1 MPPPT
6 SNMRLTFLYP
16 HLYRSVRRLSSES
29 ATTRTARRQVSRNKG
44 QRRTGQLISPSSF
57 STSGRARQATFERHG
72 KAVGPLP
79 VPPATG
85 AAKLPQPG
93 GGPKGSTTSE
103 GEVNRKDARGDD
115 FVQAQQQKKP
125 QQQRRQK
132 AKAEGA
138 VKGSSAA
145 DANSEKKEGDTSPAN
160 GENPGESAPG
170 GDNEPN
176 TTRIHTGGPTTT
188 PQQAAA
194 EETMQSAGPMDAVLH
209 MPPPGEMHHP
219 HISTPPYLHH
229 FDSYTLVKQL
239 QAEGYTQV
247 QAITLMKAV
256 RALLARHLETAQ
268 EGLVSKSDV
277 DNETYLFRAACS
289 ELSTEVVNNRKAA
302 DEKSRQ
308 QRTVLQHEVDILG
321 QKLNQDLMTL
331 RDDVRG
337 HFNDRKM
344 AVREEQKRMDNAIQQ
359 VNFGISVTL
368 TSDAKSEIE
377 GVRWILI
384 RRAVLGIAFMVFLTL
399 FTLRYATYLGQQK
412 HKEMERKKQE
422 EEEAKRNA
430 GRVDN
435 ADGPN
440 AAEILAAN

>member
-1 MPPPT
+1 MPPPPPA
-6 SNMRLTFLYP
+6 NMRLPFLYP
-16 HLYRSVRRLSSES
+16 HLFRSSVRRLSSES
-29 ATTRTARRQVSRNKG
+29 ATTRTARRQCTRKG
-44 QRRTGQLISPSSF
+44 QPLRRGGHVRSPSF
-57 STSGRARQATFERHG
+57 STSGRVRQATFERHG

-79 VPPATG
+79 VPPAAG
-85 AAKLPQPG
+85 AAKLPHPG

-103 GEVNRKDARGDD
+103 GVVDRKDARGDD
-115 FVQAQQQKKP
+115 VQQAEQQKRP

-132 AKAEGA
+132 PKTGATAAKSNEKNEG
-138 VKGSSAA
+138 
-145 DANSEKKEGDTSPAN
+145 ETSPEKD
-160 GENPGESAPG
+160 ENPAETAPATDSNG
-170 GDNEPN
+170 GIGK
-176 TTRIHTGGPTTT
+176 IHTGGVAST

-209 MPPPGEMHHP
+209 MPPPGEMHHI

-239 QAEGYTQV
+239 QGEGYTQV

-256 RALLARHLETAQ
+256 RALLAKHLETAQ

-289 ELSTEVVNNRKAA
+289 ELSTEVINNRKAA

-422 EEEAKRNA
+422 QEEAKKNA

>member
-1 MPPPT
+1 MPPPPPA
-6 SNMRLTFLYP
+6 NMRLPFLYP
-16 HLYRSVRRLSSES
+16 HLFRSSVRRLSSES
-29 ATTRTARRQVSRNKG
+29 ATTRTARRQCTRKG
-44 QRRTGQLISPSSF
+44 QPLRRGGHVRSPSF
-57 STSGRARQATFERHG
+57 STSGRVRQATFERHG

-79 VPPATG
+79 VPPAAGT
-85 AAKLPQPG
+85 AKLPHPG

-103 GEVNRKDARGDD
+103 GVVDRKDARGDD
-115 FVQAQQQKKP
+115 VQQAEQQKKP

-132 AKAEGA
+132 PKNGTTAAKSNEKNEG
-138 VKGSSAA
+138 
-145 DANSEKKEGDTSPAN
+145 ETSPEKD
-160 GENPGESAPG
+160 ENPAETAPVMDSNDG
-170 GDNEPN
+170 IGK
-176 TTRIHTGGPTTT
+176 IHTGGATST

-209 MPPPGEMHHP
+209 MPPPGEMHHI

-239 QAEGYTQV
+239 QGEGYTQV

-256 RALLARHLETAQ
+256 RALLAKHLETAQ

-289 ELSTEVVNNRKAA
+289 ELSTEVINNRKAA

-422 EEEAKRNA
+422 QEEAKKNA

>member
-1 MPPPT
+1 MPPPPPA
-6 SNMRLTFLYP
+6 NMRLPFLYP
-16 HLYRSVRRLSSES
+16 HLFRSSVRRLSSES
-29 ATTRTARRQVSRNKG
+29 PAVTTRTTRRQTARKSHRRGGSLVS
-44 QRRTGQLISPSSF
+44 PSF
-57 STSGRARQATFERHG
+57 STSGHFERHG

-85 AAKLPQPG
+85 ASKLPHPG

-103 GEVNRKDARGDD
+103 GEVNRKDARTND
-115 FVQAQQQKKP
+115 VQAQPKKP
-125 QQQRRQK
+125 QQQKQK
-132 AKAEGA
+132 PKAQGTVAGASAKTNEKSQGETPPEKEANPAEA
-138 VKGSSAA
+138 APAA
-145 DANSEKKEGDTSPAN
+145 DVGWADGC
-160 GENPGESAPG
+160 
-170 GDNEPN
+170 
-176 TTRIHTGGPTTT
+176 R
-188 PQQAAA
+188 AAHA
-194 EETMQSAGPMDAVLH
+194 T
-209 MPPPGEMHHP
+209 PGEMHHP

-239 QAEGYTQV
+239 QAEGYTQD
-247 QAITLMKAV
+247 QAITLMKVV
-256 RALLARHLETAQ
+256 RALLAKHLETAQ

-289 ELSTEVVNNRKAA
+289 ELSTEVINNRKAA

-412 HKEMERKKQE
+412 HKEMERKKKE

>member
-1 MPPPT
+1 
-6 SNMRLTFLYP
+6 MRLPFLYP
-16 HLYRSVRRLSSES
+16 HLFRSPVRRLSSES
-29 ATTRTARRQVSRNKG
+29 PAVTTRTARRQTARKGHRRGGSLVS
-44 QRRTGQLISPSSF
+44 PSF
-57 STSGRARQATFERHG
+57 STSGRVRQATFERHG

-85 AAKLPQPG
+85 AAKLPHPG

-103 GEVNRKDARGDD
+103 GEVNRKDARTND
-115 FVQAQQQKKP
+115 VQAQAKKP
-125 QQQRRQK
+125 QQQKQK
-132 AKAEGA
+132 PKAQGTVA
-138 VKGSSAA
+138 VAAARANEKSQGETSPEKEANPAETAPAA
-145 DANSEKKEGDTSPAN
+145 DSN
-160 GENPGESAPG
+160 GNVRKIHAG
-170 GDNEPN
+170 GA
-176 TTRIHTGGPTTT
+176 TT
-188 PQQAAA
+188 PTQAAA

-239 QAEGYTQV
+239 QAEGYTQD
-247 QAITLMKAV
+247 QAITLMKVV
-256 RALLARHLETAQ
+256 RALLAKHLETAQ

-289 ELSTEVVNNRKAA
+289 ELSTEVINNRKAA

-412 HKEMERKKQE
+412 HKEMEKKKKE
-422 EEEAKRNA
+422 EEDAKRNA

>member
-1 MPPPT
+1 
-6 SNMRLTFLYP
+6 MRLPFLYP
-16 HLYRSVRRLSSES
+16 HLFRSSIRRLSSES
-29 ATTRTARRQVSRNKG
+29 ATARAARRQCSRKG
-44 QRRTGQLISPSSF
+44 PPPRRTGHVRSPSF
-57 STSGRARQATFERHG
+57 STSGRVRQATFERHG

-79 VPPATG
+79 VPPAAG
-85 AAKLPQPG
+85 AAKLPHPG
-93 GGPKGSTTSE
+93 GGPKGSSTSE
-103 GEVNRKDARGDD
+103 GVVNRKDARGDD
-115 FVQAQQQKKP
+115 VQQAEQQKKP

-132 AKAEGA
+132 PKTEAAAAQGSPTAAKNNEKNEGEA
-138 VKGSSAA
+138 SP
-145 DANSEKKEGDTSPAN
+145 EKD
-160 GENPGESAPG
+160 ENPAETAPATDSNG
-170 GDNEPN
+170 GLGKM
-176 TTRIHTGGPTTT
+176 HTGGATST

-209 MPPPGEMHHP
+209 MPPPGEMHHI

-239 QAEGYTQV
+239 QGEGYTQA

-289 ELSTEVVNNRKAA
+289 ELSTEVINNRKAA

-344 AVREEQKRMDNAIQQ
+344 AVREEQKRMDNAVILPPSH
-359 VNFGISVTL
+359 VVLSKMGWTL
-368 TSDAKSEIE
+368 K
-377 GVRWILI
+377 L
-384 RRAVLGIAFMVFLTL
+384 
-399 FTLRYATYLGQQK
+399 TYLTDSTSELWDQR
-412 HKEMERKKQE
+412 H
-422 EEEAKRNA
+422 
-430 GRVDN
+430 
-435 ADGPN
+435 ADQ
-440 AAEILAAN
+440 

>member
-1 MPPPT
+1 
-6 SNMRLTFLYP
+6 MRLPFLYP
-16 HLYRSVRRLSSES
+16 HLFRSSVRRLSSES
-29 ATTRTARRQVSRNKG
+29 ATARTARRQCSRKG
-44 QRRTGQLISPSSF
+44 QRRSGHLVSPSF
-57 STSGRARQATFERHG
+57 STAGRIRQATFERHG

-85 AAKLPQPG
+85 AAKLPHPG

-103 GEVNRKDARGDD
+103 GEVNRKDARVGDA
-115 FVQAQQQKKP
+115 QAQPKKP
-125 QQQRRQK
+125 QQQKKQK
-132 AKAEGA
+132 TKTENTAN
-138 VKGSSAA
+138 GSSAA
-145 DANSEKKEGDTSPAN
+145 AKLNENNQGETGNNNAATGGRGRDDAVGWADGCSAAHATTRRDAPPTYFDATV
-160 GENPGESAPG
+160 SAPLRQLYFG
-170 GDNEPN
+170 Q
-176 TTRIHTGGPTTT
+176 T
-188 PQQAAA
+188 AA
-194 EETMQSAGPMDAVLH
+194 G
-209 MPPPGEMHHP
+209 
-219 HISTPPYLHH
+219 
-229 FDSYTLVKQL
+229 
-239 QAEGYTQV
+239 EGYTQD

-256 RALLARHLETAQ
+256 RALLAKHLETAQ

-289 ELSTEVVNNRKAA
+289 ELSTEVINNRKAA

-422 EEEAKRNA
+422 EEEARRNA

-440 AAEILAAN
+440 AAQILAAN

>member
-1 MPPPT
+1 
-6 SNMRLTFLYP
+6 MRLPFLYP
-16 HLYRSVRRLSSES
+16 HLFRSVRRLSSDS
-29 ATTRTARRQVSRNKG
+29 ATTRTARRQVSRTKG
-44 QRRTGQLISPSSF
+44 HRKGGQLLSPSPF

-79 VPPATG
+79 VPS
-85 AAKLPQPG
+85 AAKSARLPHPG

-103 GEVNRKDARGDD
+103 GVVDRKDARGDD
-115 FVQAQQQKKP
+115 AAEAQQQKRP
-125 QQQRRQK
+125 QQPRKQK
-132 AKAEGA
+132 AKTEGTA
-138 VKGSSAA
+138 NASSAA
-145 DANSEKKEGDTSPAN
+145 GKGKGETDENLAQTTPAA
-160 GENPGESAPG
+160 GS
-170 GDNEPN
+170 EPN
-176 TTRIHTGGPTTT
+176 TARIHPGATTT

-239 QAEGYTQV
+239 QAEGYTQD
-247 QAITLMKAV
+247 QAITLMKIV

-289 ELSTEVVNNRKAA
+289 ELSTEVINNRKAA
-302 DEKSRQ
+302 DENCRQ

-412 HKEMERKKQE
+412 HKEMERKKKE
-422 EEEAKRNA
+422 KEEAKRNA